1 MGLDHARLVTQGSR
15 ETHCICDGT
24 KCPVAFNRVTP
35 FLWPRT
41 LADDGSCPMT
51 LGETGFWPKTL
62 AEDLSWS
69 RAPAGLFLGE
79 DSSQERGNRR
89 RQRRRR
95 RRRHDDRDDER
106 RPGGAMSHHV
116 RATRHMQFST
126 FARPRGVTVSTL
138 DSESSD
144 RGSNPREASTQSE

>member
-1 MGLDHARLVTQGSR
+1 MA
-15 ETHCICDGT
+15 
-24 KCPVAFNRVTP
+24 
-35 FLWPRT
+35 
-41 LADDGSCPMT
+41 

-79 DSSQERGNRR
+79 DSSQERGNNDGNDDDDDDDN
-89 RQRRRR
+89 
-95 RRRHDDRDDER
+95 DDRDDER

-116 RATRHMQFST
+116 KDTIHMQFST